1 MIKIKFKMVME
12 TLPYIQEIIDDV
24 KIRTFDENVDDEEL
38 KWHRD
43 REDRIVEVME
53 CNYWYLQMDNELPKP
68 LIVGEK
74 YFIPEG
80 VYHRVIKGVGNL
92 KVKIKKG

>member
-1 MIKIKFKMVME
+1 ME
-12 TLPYIQEIIDDV
+12 TQPYIQEIIDYV
-24 KIRTFDENVDDEEL
+24 RIRTFNENVDDEEL

-43 REDRIVEVME
+43 REDRLVEVLE
-53 CNYWYLQMDNELPKP
+53 GNNWYLQMDNELPTP
-68 LIVGEK
+68 LIIGYK

-92 KVKIKKG
+92 KVSIKIQ

>member
-1 MIKIKFKMVME
+1 ME
-12 TLPYIQEIIDDV
+12 NFPFQQEIIDDV

-43 REDRIVEVME
+43 RENRVVEILE
-53 CNYWYLQMDNELPKP
+53 SDNWYLQMDNELPIK

-80 VYHRVIKGVGNL
+80 VYHRVIKGNSKL
-92 KVKIKKG
+92 KVRIALY

>member
-1 MIKIKFKMVME
+1 ME

-43 REDRIVEVME
+43 REDRIVEIIE
-53 CNYWYLQMDNELPKP
+53 GNHWYLQMDNELPTP
-68 LIVGEK
+68 LIVGKK

-80 VYHRVIKGVGNL
+80 IYHRVIKGVGNL

>member
-1 MIKIKFKMVME
+1 MKNF
-12 TLPYIQEIIDDV
+12 PFQQEIIDDI

-43 REDRIVEVME
+43 RKDRIVEILE
-53 CNYWYLQMDNELPKP
+53 NNDWLLQMDNELPIK

-74 YFIPEG
+74 YFIPIG
-80 VYHRVIKGVGNL
+80 VYHRVIKGKGNL
-92 KVKIKKG
+92 VVSIKE

>member
-1 MIKIKFKMVME
+1 ME
-12 TLPYIQEIIDDV
+12 NFPFQQEIIDDIR
-24 KIRTFDENVDDEEL
+24 IRTFDENVDDEEL

-43 REDRIVEVME
+43 RENRLVEILE
-53 CNYWYLQMDNELPKP
+53 SDNWYLQMDNELPIK

-80 VYHRVIKGVGNL
+80 VYHRVIKGNSKL
-92 KVKIKKG
+92 KVRIALY

>member
-1 MIKIKFKMVME
+1 MEDFPFK
-12 TLPYIQEIIDDV
+12 QEIV
-24 KIRTFDENVDDEEL
+24 GETKIRTFNDNVDDEEL

-43 REDRIVEVME
+43 RKDRIVEILK
-53 CNYWYLQMDNELPKP
+53 NNNWSLQMDNELPIK

-80 VYHRVIKGVGNL
+80 VYHRVIKGNSNL
-92 KVKIKKG
+92 KVKITIH

>member
-1 MIKIKFKMVME
+1 ME

-43 REDRIVEVME
+43 RENRVVEILE
-53 CNYWYLQMDNELPKP
+53 SDNWYLQMDNELPIK

-80 VYHRVIKGVGNL
+80 VYHRVIKGNSKL
-92 KVKIKKG
+92 KVRIALY